1 LTLRLARAAC
11 TSLLVLFAL
20 AACGGGESTDVNP
33 ATADDTS
40 STTTSSSS
48 TSTTGTIARATITGT
63 PATSVT
69 VGSQYSFTPSA
80 SDTDGGS
87 LTYSIAN
94 APSWATFNTSTGQL
108 SGTPGAS
115 NVGTTSGI
123 VISVADGTASA
134 SLASFSIT
142 VTSTATTQSNTGSAK
157 VTWVAPTENSNGTA
171 LTNLAGYYVYYG
183 TDSSD
188 LTQSIKVASPSTLS
202 YQVTGL
208 TTGMTWYFAVAAYSS
223 SGQMSSLS
231 AISSKSL

>member
-1 LTLRLARAAC
+1 LTLRLIRAAC
-11 TSLLVLFAL
+11 TSVLVLLAL
-20 AACGGGESTDVNP
+20 AACGGGEGTDVNP

-40 STTTSSSS
+40 STS
-48 TSTTGTIARATITGT
+48 TSTAGTTGTIARATIAGT

-69 VGSQYSFTPSA
+69 VGAQYSFTPSA
-80 SDTDGGS
+80 SDSDGGS

-123 VISVADGTASA
+123 VISVADSTATA

-142 VTSTATTQSNTGSAK
+142 VTSTATTESNTGSAK
-157 VTWVAPTENSNGTA
+157 VTWIAPTENSNGTA

-183 TDSSD
+183 TDSSN
-188 LTQSIKVASPSTLS
+188 LTETIKVSSPSTLN
-202 YQVTGL
+202 YEVTGL
-208 TTGMTWYFAVAAYSS
+208 TTGMTWYFAVAAYTSA
-223 SGQMSSLS
+223 GETSSLS